1 VAVRRFIDATMDRAT
16 QEIRGDLSADEV
28 LKTQHELYIELE
40 FEAARPC
47 LWDATE
53 GNVVT
58 AMTGGGSKI

>member
-1 VAVRRFIDATMDRAT
+1 MDRAT

-28 LKTQHELYIELE
+28 LKAQHELYIELE
-40 FEAARPC
+40 FDPARSC

-53 GNVVT
+53 GNVAT